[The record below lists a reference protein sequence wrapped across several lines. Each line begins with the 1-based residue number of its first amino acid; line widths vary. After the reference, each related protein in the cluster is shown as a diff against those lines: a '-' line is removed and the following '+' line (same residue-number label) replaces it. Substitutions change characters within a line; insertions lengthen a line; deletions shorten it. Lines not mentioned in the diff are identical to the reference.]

1 MFLNIISKQ
10 IWQLFGH
17 FLAPKEA
24 YRPPCARGQNI
35 TFKLHDDLEVPSKST
50 ECKYISAYK
59 KYFIINFIK
68 FIANPS
74 KAALKMKKNR
84 EAKKAKK
91 ELESNNP
98 TVNEH
103 VTNTSIKIELTDDP
117 EKNKKIKK
125 ITSVSILLKY
135 LIVMFFFILD

>member
-1 MFLNIISKQ
+1 VKFYLIVN
-10 IWQLFGH
+10 L
-17 FLAPKEA
+17 
-24 YRPPCARGQNI
+24 
-35 TFKLHDDLEVPSKST
+35 
-50 ECKYISAYK
+50 
-59 KYFIINFIK
+59 

-103 VTNTSIKIELTDDP
+103 VTNTTTSIKIELTD
-117 EKNKKIKK
+117 NI
-125 ITSVSILLKY
+125 KY
-135 LIVMFFFILD
+135 LIVFFIIYSYYIYSLFI

>member
-1 MFLNIISKQ
+1 VKFHFIVN
-10 IWQLFGH
+10 LF
-17 FLAPKEA
+17 
-24 YRPPCARGQNI
+24 
-35 TFKLHDDLEVPSKST
+35 V
-50 ECKYISAYK
+50 
-59 KYFIINFIK
+59 
-68 FIANPS
+68 ANPS

-103 VTNTSIKIELTDDP
+103 VTSTTTSIKIELTDDP

-125 ITSVSILLKY
+125 ITSVSILLR
-135 LIVMFFFILD
+135 ILSI

>member
-1 MFLNIISKQ
+1 MLILN
-10 IWQLFGH
+10 L
-17 FLAPKEA
+17 
-24 YRPPCARGQNI
+24 
-35 TFKLHDDLEVPSKST
+35 
-50 ECKYISAYK
+50 
-59 KYFIINFIK
+59 

-91 ELESNNP
+91 ELESNNS

-103 VTNTSIKIELTDDP
+103 VTSTTSVKIELTDDP

-125 ITSVSILLKY
+125 ITSVSILFKY
-135 LIVMFFFILD
+135 LSDVFFFYFLE